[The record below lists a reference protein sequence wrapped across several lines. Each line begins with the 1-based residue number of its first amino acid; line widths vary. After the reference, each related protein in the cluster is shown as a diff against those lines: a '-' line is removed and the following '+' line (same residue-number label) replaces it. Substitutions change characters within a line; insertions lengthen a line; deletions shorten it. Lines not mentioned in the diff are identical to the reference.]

1 LRLRFGTLCCFRI
14 TSHICVSVGT
24 PGPAS
29 CTAHQ
34 SSCPHAGVGV
44 LPPQS
49 LLCTVCFAPC
59 ISGSS
64 GKVAAGSIMCQLW
77 PTARIFAPWSSFPGL
92 GCVCGSAF
100 RSAECVG
107 AAHLAASVAL
117 VIALQQLANTLR
129 DWLQLALW
137 VGGIGE
143 DRRVCCVWAA
153 CLSGAHHSF
162 TSKAVCRMHMVHMPV
177 DAPLLLSAA
186 VSAVHAHNAPHPCPT
201 SAVPPPNSSTATL
214 RQTAG

>member
-153 CLSGAHHSF
+153 CLSGAHRNTHGD
-162 TSKAVCRMHMVHMPV
+162 T
-177 DAPLLLSAA
+177 
-186 VSAVHAHNAPHPCPT
+186 HPCPLLHEQG
-201 SAVPPPNSSTATL
+201 SL
-214 RQTAG
+214 